1 MTMTGSR
8 RLLVSFLITLFIWG
22 LFTWPLPRH
31 VTTAIPSSDMRGDY
45 TTRAM
50 IPGDHLQLM
59 YHFWLF
65 GDMMRG
71 RTPWFTNVYEFNTG
85 RDEDRFELTY
95 NFVPFSF
102 FFAVGEA
109 LAGRA
114 FGWNFSAFLSLWFT
128 LLASWYLA
136 RRFTDRE
143 MAALTASL
151 VGILFTY
158 RWHALMGGSPTG
170 FAMMWV
176 PVLFLGLDMA
186 VRESRIGG
194 GVLAGATI
202 FITNISDTHVFFFIV
217 IFSPVW
223 CLLSFTLRDDFRWLR
238 VRDTIG
244 VTAALFPVAVFTSL
258 ALLVSKLLAREL
270 SESVMVHGRRLGEV
284 AGFSPRPEG
293 LFSLDHIHISSQAYL
308 GYFSVALVG
317 MGWIILLHRV
327 ATRQTRSIRPLVFMT
342 LTLAVMAAL
351 VILALGPH
359 GPWNA
364 RLFIFVRE
372 LIPPYAMVRQAGK
385 VLCLMPALLTAA
397 GAIALAELVRLR
409 PSRGWQ
415 AACLIVPALIWI
427 GEYKTRVAP
436 PLSYILEEQPAYAAV
451 AEHAAGENQRPHAVV
466 VVLWPGDSHY
476 ASVYQHY
483 VSRYRIRMVNGY
495 RPAVPLDYYNN
506 IFLRFVSINQG
517 HFTNDQA
524 DTLLDMGVR
533 YVLVHQDL
541 FPEQVSPFPA
551 THTLRQLLNHPR
563 LQLLKQGDRVWA
575 FRILETEEPR
585 PPVFAHWN
593 TSFPAR
599 HWEMERSRNHEVDP
613 VVDPNASGGGY
624 LSFSREDASVLTRH
638 TSAPP
643 ADNLR
648 WMIRARGNGRVTAR
662 TLIRNDII
670 DEKIL
675 DLSAPDWTWI
685 EYPFPLENQASINLH
700 LIWKEGN
707 FDIDSALLTAGE
719 WSPPEPGE
727 TLKLPAPLFFHA
739 GYTDRAKEHVVIKK
753 TFDPTGRI
761 FYGPRLPLDAG
772 VYDVEFLFDTD
783 AASGTLLGSF
793 LVEAAR
799 GNEEVVS
806 TPVISGQPVRA
817 TVNREHNLPFTV
829 SFRYDKQ
836 DDVTIEAV
844 RIERRR

>member
-1 MTMTGSR
+1 MI
-8 RLLVSFLITLFIWG
+8 SFLVTLFIWG

-31 VTTAIPSSDMRGDY
+31 LTTAIPSSEMRGDY
-45 TTRAM
+45 TSRAM

-65 GDMMRG
+65 SDMMRG

-95 NFVPFSF
+95 NFIPFSF
-102 FFAVGEA
+102 FFAVGERM
-109 LAGRA
+109 AGRA

-136 RRFTDRE
+136 RRFTDRDTT
-143 MAALTASL
+143 ALAASL

-194 GVLAGATI
+194 GVLAGAII

-238 VRDTIG
+238 IRDSISIA
-244 VTAALFPVAVFTSL
+244 AALIPVAVFTGL

-293 LFSLDHIHISSQAYL
+293 LFSLNHIHISSQAYL
-308 GYFSVALVG
+308 GIFSVALVFA
-317 MGWIILLHRV
+317 GWIILIHRV
-327 ATRQTRSIRPLVFMT
+327 ATRETRFIRPLVFMT
-342 LTLAVMAAL
+342 LTLAVMTAL

-359 GPWNA
+359 GPWDA
-364 RLFIFVRE
+364 RLFVLVRE
-372 LIPPYAMVRQAGK
+372 LIPPYAMIRQAGK

-397 GAIALAELVRLR
+397 SAVTLTQLVRLR
-409 PSRGWQ
+409 PSRAWQ

-436 PLSYILEEQPAYAAV
+436 TLSYILEEQPAYAAV
-451 AEHAAGENQRPHAVV
+451 AEHAAGENQKPHVVV

-476 ASVYQHY
+476 ASVYEHY

-517 HFTNDQA
+517 HFTVDQA
-524 DTLLDMGVR
+524 DALLDMGVR

-551 THTLRQLLNHPR
+551 THTLRQFLNHPR
-563 LQLLKQGDRVWA
+563 LNLLKQGDRVWA
-575 FRILETEEPR
+575 FRILETEESR
-585 PPVFAHWN
+585 PPILTHWN
-593 TSFPAR
+593 TAFPAR
-599 HWEMERSRNHEVDP
+599 HWEMERSRYHEVDR
-613 VVDPNASGGGY
+613 VEDPNASGGGY
-624 LSFSREDASVLTRH
+624 LSFSRYDASVLTRH
-638 TSAPP
+638 TSMPP
-643 ADNLR
+643 ADHLR
-648 WMIRARGNGRVTAR
+648 WMIRARGKGQVTAR
-662 TLIRNDII
+662 ALVHNEII

-675 DLSAPDWTWI
+675 DISAPEWAWI
-685 EYPFPLENQASINLH
+685 EYPLPLENQATINLH
-700 LIWKEGN
+700 LIWKEGD
-707 FDIDSALLTAGE
+707 FDIDSALLTAGT
-719 WSPPEPGE
+719 WAPPEPRE
-727 TLKLPAPLFFHA
+727 TLDLPAPLFFHS
-739 GYTDRAKEHVVIKK
+739 GYTDPAKEHVVIEKM
-753 TFDPTGRI
+753 FEPTGRI
-761 FYGPRLPLDAG
+761 FYGPGLPLDAG
-772 VYDVEFLFDTD
+772 LYDVEFLFDTD
-783 AASGTLLGSF
+783 AAHGTKLGVF
-793 LVEAAR
+793 RVEAVR
-799 GNEEVVS
+799 PEDEDVS
-806 TPVISGQPVRA
+806 IPVIAGQPVRA

-836 DDVTIEAV
+836 DDLIIEAV
-844 RIERRR
+844 RIKRTK